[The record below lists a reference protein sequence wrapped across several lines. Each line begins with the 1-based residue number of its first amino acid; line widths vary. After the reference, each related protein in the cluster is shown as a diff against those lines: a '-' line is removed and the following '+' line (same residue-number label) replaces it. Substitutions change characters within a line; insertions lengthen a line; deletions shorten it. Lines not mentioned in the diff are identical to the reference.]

1 MSVPSL
7 SWQKGPTA
15 VAYLKENSVIKRK
28 KGVLFP
34 RTATSELNA
43 AASAMAFAP
52 CWVADA
58 SGAAQSVPEGVPS
71 ASTMG
76 VVGWPLARKYLT
88 SGTAAETAS
97 FEFPYE
103 KKSRSIY
110 QDRLGTDKHQEYSD
124 KCAVCFFLCA
134 PFFVIRS

>member
-1 MSVPSL
+1 VSVPSL
-7 SWQKGPTA
+7 SWQKDPTA

-34 RTATSELNA
+34 RTATSDLNA

-52 CWVADA
+52 CCVADA

-103 KKSRSIY
+103 KN
-110 QDRLGTDKHQEYSD
+110 QDRFTKTGSGLIN
-124 KCAVCFFLCA
+124 
-134 PFFVIRS
+134 IRSTQTNVLFVSLFAHRSL